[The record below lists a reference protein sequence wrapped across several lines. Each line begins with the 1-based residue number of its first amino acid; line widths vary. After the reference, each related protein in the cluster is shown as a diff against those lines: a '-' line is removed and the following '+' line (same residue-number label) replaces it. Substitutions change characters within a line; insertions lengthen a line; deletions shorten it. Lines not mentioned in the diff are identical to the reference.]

1 MNPSLLQLVMADALT
16 PFSFRRQSSSL
27 GLMGILNITPDSFH
41 GPSRQRNVDEAIQNG
56 ISMISAGAKILDVGG
71 ESTRPGSQPVSIEQ
85 ELERVLPVISGL
97 RAVSPSI
104 EISIDTRNHEVARQ
118 ALDSGATIINDV
130 SGLRD
135 QKMFDLV
142 LDRNAPVCIMHML
155 GEPKT
160 MQSNPS
166 YQDVVNDVSS
176 ELFNTA
182 HLLVDAGHDPQNICL
197 DPGIGF
203 GKTLDHNIDLLR
215 SSQHFRGEYDFS
227 ILWGVSRKSMIG
239 QLTGHTSTEDRL
251 FGTLGVAAYA
261 QKVGIDWLRIHDV
274 QAHSDLLRVLQQ
286 LD

>member
-1 MNPSLLQLVMADALT
+1 MNPSLLQLLMADALT
-16 PFSFRRQSSSL
+16 PFSFRRQSSSI

-41 GPSRQRNVDEAIQNG
+41 GPSRQKSVDEAIQNG
-56 ISMISAGAKILDVGG
+56 VSMIEAGAKILDIGG

-85 ELERVLPVISGL
+85 ELQRVLPVISGI
-97 RAVSPSI
+97 RSVSPNI
-104 EISIDTRNHEVARQ
+104 EISVDTRNPEVARH

-130 SGLRD
+130 SGLRS
-135 QKMFDLV
+135 QEMIDLV
-142 LDRNAPVCIMHML
+142 LDRKVPVCIMHML

-160 MQSNPS
+160 MQSNPT
-166 YQDVVNDVSS
+166 YRDVVGDVST
-176 ELFNTA
+176 ELLNTA
-182 HLLVDAGHDPQNICL
+182 QTLVDAGHDAQKVCL

-203 GKTLDHNIDLLR
+203 GKTLEHNIDLLK
-215 SSQHFRGEYDFS
+215 SWQQFRGEHDFS

-239 QLTGHTSTEDRL
+239 QLTGHSSTEDRL

-261 QKVGIDWLRIHDV
+261 QQAGIDWLRVHDV

>member
-1 MNPSLLQLVMADALT
+1 MADALT
-16 PFSFRRQSSSL
+16 PFSFRRQSSSP

-56 ISMISAGAKILDVGG
+56 ISMISSGAKILDVGG

-135 QKMFDLV
+135 QKMVDLV
-142 LDRNAPVCIMHML
+142 LDRNVPVCIMHML

-166 YQDVVNDVSS
+166 YQDVVTDVSS
-176 ELFNTA
+176 ELLNTA
-182 HLLVDAGHDPQNICL
+182 HLLVDAGHNPQNICL

-203 GKTLDHNIDLLR
+203 GKTLEHNIGLLR
-215 SSQHFRGEYDFS
+215 SSQHFRGDYDFS

-261 QKVGIDWLRIHDV
+261 QQVGIDWLRVHDV

>member
-1 MNPSLLQLVMADALT
+1 MADALT
-16 PFSFRRQSSSL
+16 PFSFRRQSSSI

-41 GPSRQRNVDEAIQNG
+41 GPSRQKSVDEAIQNG
-56 ISMISAGAKILDVGG
+56 VSMIEAGAKILDIGG

-85 ELERVLPVISGL
+85 ELQRVLPVISGI
-97 RAVSPSI
+97 RSVSPNI
-104 EISIDTRNHEVARQ
+104 EISVDTRNPEVARH

-130 SGLRD
+130 SGLRS
-135 QKMFDLV
+135 QEMIDLV
-142 LDRNAPVCIMHML
+142 LDRKVPVCIMHML

-160 MQSNPS
+160 MQSNPT
-166 YQDVVNDVSS
+166 YRDVVGDVSS
-176 ELFNTA
+176 ELLNTA
-182 HLLVDAGHDPQNICL
+182 QTLVDAGHDAQKVCL

-203 GKTLDHNIDLLR
+203 GKTLEHNIDLLK
-215 SSQHFRGEYDFS
+215 SWQHFRGEHDFS

-239 QLTGHTSTEDRL
+239 QLTGQSSTEDRL

-261 QKVGIDWLRIHDV
+261 QQAGIDWLRVHDV

>member
-1 MNPSLLQLVMADALT
+1 MADALT
-16 PFSFRRQSSSL
+16 PFSFRRQSSSP

-56 ISMISAGAKILDVGG
+56 ISMISSGAKILDVGG

-97 RAVSPSI
+97 RAVSPST

-135 QKMFDLV
+135 QKMVDLV
-142 LDRNAPVCIMHML
+142 LDRNVPVCIMHML

-166 YQDVVNDVSS
+166 YQDVVTDVSS
-176 ELFNTA
+176 ELLNTA
-182 HLLVDAGHDPQNICL
+182 HLLVDAGHNPQNICL

-203 GKTLDHNIDLLR
+203 GKTLEHNIGLLR
-215 SSQHFRGEYDFS
+215 SSQHFRGDYDFS

-261 QKVGIDWLRIHDV
+261 QQVGIDWLRVHDV

>member
-1 MNPSLLQLVMADALT
+1 MADALT
-16 PFSFRRQSSSL
+16 PFSFRRQSSSI

-41 GPSRQRNVDEAIQNG
+41 GPSRQKSVDEAIQNG
-56 ISMISAGAKILDVGG
+56 VSMIEAGAKILDIGG

-85 ELERVLPVISGL
+85 ELQRVLPVISGI
-97 RAVSPSI
+97 RSVSPNI
-104 EISIDTRNHEVARQ
+104 EISVDTRNPEVARH

-130 SGLRD
+130 SGLRS
-135 QKMFDLV
+135 QEMIDLV
-142 LDRNAPVCIMHML
+142 LDRKVPVCIMHML

-160 MQSNPS
+160 MQSNPT
-166 YQDVVNDVSS
+166 YRDVVGDVSS
-176 ELFNTA
+176 ELLNTA
-182 HLLVDAGHDPQNICL
+182 QTLVDAGHDAQKVCL

-203 GKTLDHNIDLLR
+203 GKTLEHNIDLLK
-215 SSQHFRGEYDFS
+215 SWQQFRGEHDFS

-239 QLTGHTSTEDRL
+239 QLTGQSSTEDRL

-261 QKVGIDWLRIHDV
+261 QQAGIDWLRVHDV

>member
-16 PFSFRRQSSSL
+16 PFSFRRPSSPP

-56 ISMISAGAKILDVGG
+56 LSMISSGAEILDVGG
-71 ESTRPGSQPVSIEQ
+71 ESTRPGSETVSIEQ

-97 RAVSPSI
+97 RAASSSI

-130 SGLRD
+130 SGLRN
-135 QKMFDLV
+135 QEMVDLV
-142 LDRNAPVCIMHML
+142 LDRNVPVCIMHML

-176 ELFNTA
+176 ELLNTA
-182 HLLVDAGHDPQNICL
+182 QLLVDAGHDPLKICL

-203 GKTLDHNIDLLR
+203 GKTLDHNIDLLK
-215 SSQHFRGEYDFS
+215 SSQDFRGEYDLS

-239 QLTGHTSTEDRL
+239 QLTGHSSTEDRL

-261 QKVGIDWLRIHDV
+261 KQVGIDWLRVHDV
-274 QAHSDLLRVLQQ
+274 QAHSDLMRVLHQ

>member
-1 MNPSLLQLVMADALT
+1 MADALT
-16 PFSFRRQSSSL
+16 PFSFRRQSSSP

-56 ISMISAGAKILDVGG
+56 ISMISSGAKILDVGG

-135 QKMFDLV
+135 QKMVDLV
-142 LDRNAPVCIMHML
+142 LDRNIPVCIMHML

-166 YQDVVNDVSS
+166 YQDVVTDVSS
-176 ELFNTA
+176 ELLNTA
-182 HLLVDAGHDPQNICL
+182 HLLVDAGHNPQNICL

-203 GKTLDHNIDLLR
+203 GKTLEHNIGLLR
-215 SSQHFRGEYDFS
+215 SSQHFRGDYDFS

-261 QKVGIDWLRIHDV
+261 QQVGIDWLRVHDV